1 MSIPLPPSRKKRE
14 MQHSSSGKSLRKS
27 QSAVA
32 VHIGSSRGGAAAQ
45 EEGGGSGAGDKHW

>member
-1 MSIPLPPSRKKRE
+1 VSIPLPPSRKKRE